1 MRGGRG
7 LRRQT
12 GHDQSGMVSAPAAP
26 MTFPA
31 PLRPS
36 SVQAESTDRRRDGRT
51 KSQKALERGRVR
63 ERPPPPTPR
72 LCPRQG
78 AHNHPFRDLDLGPAS
93 SGSWPF
99 QWGLPPRSP
108 TGGVGRSRD
117 LALTRTQPC
126 REAWPPPPRGA
137 EEGPRPRAQRWRRRR
152 DIATNSPAL
161 SSGPPLATPSGAR
174 HHPFPAPDRAL
185 VLCHRA
191 HCPRTFPPRSH
202 LRQPPLTPSP

>member
-1 MRGGRG
+1 MGGDSDGRLGMTSQARSALRQLRWLFQHHSGLPPYRRRALTDGGTAGRSPRRPWRGAESGNA
-7 LRRQT
+7 LRRLPP
-12 GHDQSGMVSAPAAP
+12 GSA
-26 MTFPA
+26 
-31 PLRPS
+31 
-36 SVQAESTDRRRDGRT
+36 
-51 KSQKALERGRVR
+51 
-63 ERPPPPTPR
+63 
-72 LCPRQG
+72 PRQG
-78 AHNHPFRDLDLGPAS
+78 AHNHPFHDLDLGPAS

-108 TGGVGRSRD
+108 TGGVGCSRD

-137 EEGPRPRAQRWRRRR
+137 EEGPRPRARRWRWRR
-152 DIATNSPAL
+152 DVAANSPAL